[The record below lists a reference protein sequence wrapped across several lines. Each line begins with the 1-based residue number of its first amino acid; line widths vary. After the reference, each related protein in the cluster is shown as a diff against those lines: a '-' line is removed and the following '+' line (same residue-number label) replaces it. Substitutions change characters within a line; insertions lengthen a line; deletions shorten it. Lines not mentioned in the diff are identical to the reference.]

1 MFNVIFSFIAGL
13 SVQSVCFIVLTQLYH
28 GTAVII
34 VLTTAL
40 GFFGLSTSGNLLH
53 CFVVLIQ
60 LYHGTAVITC
70 VALAKA
76 GLVVGP
82 LCAPVCLSINL
93 IVYQQYFGGALFV

>member
-1 MFNVIFSFIAGL
+1 MNIMFNVIFSFIAGL

-53 CFVVLIQ
+53 CFVV
-60 LYHGTAVITC
+60 HP
-70 VALAKA
+70 
-76 GLVVGP
+76 VV
-82 LCAPVCLSINL
+82 SW
-93 IVYQQYFGGALFV
+93 